1 MKLYVEIRSCAGGK
15 EADLFAD
22 ELMFMYL
29 KYARKQNIKCE
40 VLNDNKTKVILF
52 EGKEELLR
60 VFNNEK
66 GVHRIQRAS
75 KTCSKGKIH
84 TSTVSVA
91 VIDVIESKKVDL
103 NMDDIEI
110 TRCKASGAGGQHVNT
125 TDSAVRVKH
134 TPTGIVITCQ
144 NERSQHQNKAQALE
158 LLQVKLQLMSEL
170 DSSNKINSN
179 RKNQVSHGERAE
191 SRRNYHYGRNEV
203 VDQITGKRCKL
214 NKFMSSADLKSIQ

>member
-15 EADLFAD
+15 EADLFSS
-22 ELMFMYL
+22 ELMYMYL

-40 VLNDNKTKVILF
+40 VLSDSKTKILLLD
-52 EGKEELLR
+52 GKKDLIQ

-91 VIDVIESKKVDL
+91 VMDVVESKKVDI
-103 NMDDIEI
+103 NMNDIEI
-110 TRCKASGAGGQHVNT
+110 TRCKASGAGGQHINT
-125 TDSAVRVKH
+125 TDSAVRIKH
-134 TPTGIVITCQ
+134 KPTGMVVTCQ

-170 DSSNKINSN
+170 DSSNKVNVN
-179 RKNQVSHGERAE
+179 RKNQVSNGERSE
-191 SRRNYHYGRNEV
+191 SRRTYHYGRNEV
-203 VDQITGKRCKL
+203 TDQITGKSCKL
-214 NKFMSSADLKSIQ
+214 TKFMSSADLKSIQ